1 MLVARLTSKP
11 YSAWFKRSIVYLCVM
26 YRKTHTCPCHS
37 MVLMRMMLSGRR
49 SSEIRIWF
57 SWSYTDFLGTFET
70 NEKQRVWDRPTQAS
84 TFSQTYL
91 KSTSAARYYVCES
104 FYLRYESWVWGAL
117 ALHAAGPVALG
128 LGVLSVF
135 HGGAAW
141 TPLQPVLNFTEEGT
155 TDEQLN
161 IHGRQGKE
169 PNQLYSNVNK
179 TFHINSWGNTRSRL
193 HNS

>member
-1 MLVARLTSKP
+1 MLVAWLTSKP
-11 YSAWFKRSIVYLCVM
+11 YSAWSKRSIVYLCVM

-70 NEKQRVWDRPTQAS
+70 NEKQRVWDRLTQAS
-84 TFSQTYL
+84 TFSPTSKEHVCGVIWHLWVVYL
-91 KSTSAARYYVCES
+91 C
-104 FYLRYESWVWGAL
+104 YESWVWGAL

-141 TPLQPVLNFTEEGT
+141 TPLQPVLNFTEERT
-155 TDEQLN
+155 KDEQLN
-161 IHGRQGKE
+161 MHDRQE
-169 PNQLYSNVNK
+169 PNQLYSNVSK

-193 HNS
+193 HNR